1 MLEAL
6 PGAPDCVVIFTPET
20 CPCKACSI
28 LVGASSSIVWLETT
42 DTAPVIS
49 FLVWVPYPTI
59 TTSSRDSWSSSSVI
73 TKLFFVL
80 IVTVFSLNPK

>member
-1 MLEAL
+1 MFSISEGVTTLKSSITFPSNNIKGLLSPLVDIPRILMLEAL
-6 PGAPDCVVIFTPET
+6 PGAPDCVVILTPAT

-49 FLVWVPYPTI
+49 F
-59 TTSSRDSWSSSSVI
+59 
-73 TKLFFVL
+73 F
-80 IVTVFSLNPK
+80 